1 MVAIVYRNYNNRIMI
16 DLIVYTTPI
25 LLLFYRVVER
35 VKKEREKHPL
45 SFYLLI
51 IITLYNLRG

>member
-1 MVAIVYRNYNNRIMI
+1 MI

-45 SFYLLI
+45 SFYLFLGLLLGGFLFGLFVWVI
-51 IITLYNLRG
+51 N

>member
-1 MVAIVYRNYNNRIMI
+1 MI

-35 VKKEREKHPL
+35 IKKEREKHPL